1 MHPRGRRC
9 WLPRTCSWART
20 SRCSSGWRPGSSTC
34 GSLTWVDFVLYF
46 KKKVYSRFD
55 FLSQKLFLLRSLNY
69 NLLVHIEHSKSTKS
83 INPSGHSAL
92 QIYCLA
98 TQTNF
103 KTIDM
108 FTLIMCFVLHGL
120 IVLDLKTCKLWTAL
134 VQQFQRIRRRVWQ
147 KRFFHINS
155 LADK

>member
-83 INPSGHSAL
+83 INPSGHGAL
-92 QIYCLA
+92 QIY
-98 TQTNF
+98 TVV
-103 KTIDM
+103 
-108 FTLIMCFVLHGL
+108 IMCFVLLGL
-120 IVLDLKTCKLWTAL
+120 IVSITVHIVYFLNLKKCKLWTDL